1 MNRQFLAVAL
11 WVIAALFLYMGAGDV
26 RRALKDRRPKVAVQV
41 LLAVAGLAAVLAN
54 AGADLW

>member
-1 MNRQFLAVAL
+1 MNRRFLAVAL
-11 WVIAALFLYMGAGDV
+11 WVIAALILGIGAGDV
-26 RRALKDRRPKVAVQV
+26 RTAVRDRKPAAAVPV

>member
-1 MNRQFLAVAL
+1 MNRPFLAVAL
-11 WVIAALFLYMGAGDV
+11 WVIAALFTVLGAGDV
-26 RRALKDRRPKVAVQV
+26 TRALRDRRPKVAIQV